1 MSAPIG
7 NKNAL
12 GNEGGR
18 PPIYDKDSPDDVKR
32 VFDLCEEY
40 FEYIKGEYKED
51 EFEYEP
57 DKFEIRKEYIRNA
70 EPPTVT
76 GLTLFLGFE
85 AKSTLYEYAKKLE
98 FSNPIKRALL
108 KIEQYHEIATSMGDK
123 CTGNIFILKN
133 FGWKDTIDTNHSG
146 EIKNTGTPAIVF
158 KKFNDEQ

>member
-1 MSAPIG
+1 MPAPKG
-7 NKNAL
+7 NKNAI
-12 GNEGGR
+12 GNNGGR
-18 PPIYDKDSPDDVKR
+18 PSIYNELNAEDVIK
-32 VFDLCEEY
+32 VSELCVEY
-40 FEYIKGEYKED
+40 FEQLPKI
-51 EFEYEP
+51 
-57 DKFEIRKEYIRNA
+57 N

-85 AKSTLYEYAKKLE
+85 AKSTLYEYAKKVE

-133 FGWKDTIDTNHSG
+133 FGWKDTVSTEHSG

-158 KKFNDEQ
+158 KKFNKDNE